1 MNFLKSW
8 TVLLII
14 FVWYS
19 IWYLSHNFTSSL
31 FPYTLSTTDQ
41 TGSIL
46 QSPKIQEAYEYL
58 EQYYYGFHKKTP
70 TEREEA
76 MIDALTKSLWD
87 KHTSYF
93 NPKDAEE
100 FSEALSGDFEGIGA
114 VIKEHPKGI
123 QIMKVL
129 SWSPASKTKLL
140 KGDIITAID
149 TKSTLGMSSGD
160 AVELIRG
167 PKWTIVTLSILSW
180 EDNKEVKIQRDTVVV
195 PSVSGD
201 FLTGTTIGY
210 IELAFFWEH
219 TTDEFNTSLKSLIGS
234 GATGIIIDGRNN
246 GGGYLDSAVDVL
258 STILPPDQLVVAT
271 RGIDPAENIDYK
283 TKKNKIQNT
292 QIPIIMIVNNMSASA
307 TEIVAWA
314 LQDYDRALIIGE
326 KTYGKGSVQEP
337 FSLSDGSMMKITIA
351 KWFTPKD
358 RGIDEKWIEPDID
371 ITLTDDDYKNIY
383 DRQSEAAK
391 VLMQYLIDT
400 KKSLTDVKKDTTD
413 VKRYLKDK
421 KISD

>member
-8 TVLLII
+8 TILLFI

-31 FPYTLSTTDQ
+31 FPYTLSITDQ

-46 QSPKIQEAYEYL
+46 ESPKIQEAYSYL
-58 EQYYYGFHKKTP
+58 ERYYYGFHKKTP
-70 TEREEA
+70 TEREDA
-76 MIDALTKSLWD
+76 MIDSLTKSLWD

-100 FSEALSGDFEGIGA
+100 FSSALSGDFEGIGA

-123 QIMKVL
+123 QVMKVL
-129 SWSPASKTKLL
+129 SGSPASKTVLRKW
-140 KGDIITAID
+140 DIITVID
-149 TKSTLGMSSGD
+149 TKGTVGMSSSD

-167 PKWTIVTLSILSW
+167 PKWTTVTLTILSW
-180 EDNKEVKIQRDTVVV
+180 EDVKEVKIQRDTVIV

-210 IELAFFWEH
+210 IELAFFGEH
-219 TTDEFNTSLKSLIGS
+219 TTEEFTDTLGSLIGS

-258 STILPPDQLVVAT
+258 STVLPENQLVVAT
-271 RGIDPAENIDYK
+271 RGINPAENIDYK
-283 TKKNKIQNT
+283 TKKRKIQNT

-314 LQDYDRALIIGE
+314 LQDYNRALIVGE
-326 KTYGKGSVQEP
+326 KTYWKGSVQEP

-371 ITLTDDDYKNIY
+371 IALTDDDYKNIY
-383 DRQSEAAK
+383 DRQSEGAK
-391 VLMQYLIDT
+391 VLMQYLVDT
-400 KKSLTDVKKDTTD
+400 KKPLADVKKDTTD
-413 VKRYLKDK
+413 VKKYLKDK